1 MRLVVGCAVLVVCM
15 FAMAMPVMANT
26 DSGRL
31 LRQVY
36 TIDIEVECLDTAID
50 IINGLN
56 GYNLESAVFVTE
68 QWGQIVRQANFTRR
82 VDNWAYDH
90 VQAMLR
96 WMGETMFESEN
107 AWHLG
112 AQISDVEVRLLAISQ
127 EIERLAIMMAT
138 STSLDV
144 LIAIDSHLS
153 RIMWDR
159 DHLIGTH
166 NLLVSQASSPIVN
179 IQLFEIPE
187 GRPVPT
193 PVTFGSRITDS
204 FLGSWN
210 SLLRNAG
217 NLTVFLVR
225 IALPFIIWAGII
237 GLGLLVANNIRK
249 KRLANESLRSAIA
262 PFGLNTEMPKSGS
275 TPKEGQ

>member
-1 MRLVVGCAVLVVCM
+1 M